1 MSLIQSTVPFS
12 SQQPQE
18 DSARD
23 FADFKAWLLKDDRG
37 EETHYPSE
45 PFYKFFYSMLQEMSQ
60 FRFRAEEYYRNNT
73 YLAKSKNGEL
83 PLKREYVKEYYFP
96 DEENKEPPE
105 TVISRVAQHQ
115 YYAVQSTLEKIRK
128 MLRRE
133 RQQTHVSKIQQI
145 DTQCLVWWT
154 RQPGITPAQKAGMKQ
169 KLLAV
174 VRNESYDILENR
186 VLKEVLKLCVAYCR
200 RYLKQYDSDQ
210 FHGSDRIQAVRR
222 LYNTAQQGLQMDVMQ
237 SISPLGGMP
246 QPNYVLLH
254 DKNYSQVWT
263 IYRNL
268 LNQTALMEYIWKNR
282 ISFFQQYLLFC
293 LSCSLDFEEPEKIHI
308 LFDSDYWFSG
318 DFKKDGCFL
327 KNTSF
332 LRLFLLKKARRK
344 DVFRFDYSKGHADEQ
359 GYMYIKRDQEYVRKI
374 VVLYLPANASFDTS
388 LVPTEDKLF
397 YFVFSETQNIDVSER
412 EDVKVIELNNTVLFY
427 EVNDW
432 IHGLLEELRVI

>member
-1 MSLIQSTVPFS
+1 MPLIQSTASFS
-12 SQQPQE
+12 LQQAQE
-18 DSARD
+18 NSDRD
-23 FADFKAWLLKDDRG
+23 FADFKAWLLKDRG

-45 PFYKFFYSMLQEMSQ
+45 PFYNFFYSMFQEMSQ
-60 FRFRAEEYYRNNT
+60 FRFRAEEYYRCNS
-73 YLAKSKNGEL
+73 YLAKSKLGEL
-83 PLKREYVKEYYFP
+83 PLKRRDVREYFLE
-96 DEENKEPPE
+96 DENTDPPE

-133 RQQTHVSKIQQI
+133 RQLTHVSKIQQI

-154 RQPGITPAQKAGMKQ
+154 RQPGITAAQKAGMKQ

-186 VLKEVLKLCVAYCR
+186 VLKEVLKLCAAYCR
-200 RYLKQYDSDQ
+200 RYLKQYDLDQ

-222 LYNTAQQGLQMDVMQ
+222 LYNTAQQGLQMDVMK

-282 ISFFQQYLLFC
+282 ILFFRQYFLFC
-293 LSCSLDFEEPEKIHI
+293 LSCSLDFEEPDTIHI

-318 DFKKDGCFL
+318 DYKKDGCFL

-332 LRLFLLKKARRK
+332 QRLFLLKKARRK
-344 DVFRFDYSKGHADEQ
+344 NVFRFDYSKEHVDEQ
-359 GYMYIKRDQEYVRKI
+359 GSMYIKRDQEYVRKI
-374 VVLYLPANASFDTS
+374 VVLYLPANTSFDTS
-388 LVPTEDKLF
+388 MVPIEDKLF
-397 YFVFSETQNIDVSER
+397 YFVFSETQNFDVSDR
-412 EDVKVIELNNTVLFY
+412 EDMQVINLNNDLFY
-427 EVNDW
+427 QVNDW
-432 IHGLLEELRVI
+432 IHGLLRELRDI